1 MQLLSRCTGPWIPA
15 FCTRLT
21 CSAYLAS
28 ELKVPTYKVGVM
40 SAHIRVHPE
49 PQVGTCLQIAFSTET
64 GTRQDRFLGAAI
76 LVFLGSSDT
85 CFLGVRASQL
95 QLIFI
100 HQVRGTPLIQLS
112 HDWCRNSFL
121 VWAQHQ
127 IPGGPEP
134 RQSTSAA
141 WLPSRDLWASSPAA
155 KSPSVLR
162 RHKAWALG
170 ILSGSSRRLLPE
182 PFRGHSGQFSDSLEG
197 LAQV

>member
-1 MQLLSRCTGPWIPA
+1 M
-15 FCTRLT
+15 T

-49 PQVGTCLQIAFSTET
+49 PQVETCLQIAFSTET

-112 HDWCRNSFL
+112 HD
-121 VWAQHQ
+121 
-127 IPGGPEP
+127 
-134 RQSTSAA
+134 
-141 WLPSRDLWASSPAA
+141 
-155 KSPSVLR
+155 
-162 RHKAWALG
+162 
-170 ILSGSSRRLLPE
+170 
-182 PFRGHSGQFSDSLEG
+182 
-197 LAQV
+197 